1 MMGAKAARRTDTV
14 DAGTLASA
22 LDTERGLL
30 AELGGIL
37 RRQRQGVATDD
48 VDAVDASVFSA
59 SRVIHTLGEARRR
72 RRAVLGILGGTAD
85 APLEELERVLGPGM
99 RPEVIVARERLW
111 TEAAGVAREIE
122 VNRRV
127 LRHVMHD
134 RNRRVRA
141 LCLPPVC
148 SHDPVLEPGC
158 RGTPWDGRSS

>member
-14 DAGTLASA
+14 DAGTLAGA

-59 SRVIHTLGEARRR
+59 NRVIHTLGEARRR
-72 RRAVLGILGGTAD
+72 RRAVLGILGGNAN
-85 APLEELERVLGPGM
+85 APLEELERVLGPEM
-99 RPEVIVARERLW
+99 TPEVIVARERLW

-122 VNRRV
+122 VNR
-127 LRHVMHD
+127 
-134 RNRRVRA
+134 
-141 LCLPPVC
+141 
-148 SHDPVLEPGC
+148 
-158 RGTPWDGRSS
+158 